1 MKSSTTMRMRTKA
14 GLLVVLLAGCPS
26 SPAPIPGESRDY
38 AALHSLM
45 GINQKLVF
53 SLQSH
58 VGDPVERDKVRDELD
73 KLAVHFETIQ
83 ALRPYDDD
91 EKNRKLHGWSGQIAR
106 QMRELRAEE
115 WTPQTRKEQFGRLT
129 ATCVKCHGSFPS
141 SRVLPP
147 MEFDHAAVTRL
158 PSEQSCGKC
167 HTEVLGEW
175 KGTLHATAW
184 EDPIFVASA
193 GRPMKMECKPCHS
206 PQPVLFTD
214 LAMDW
219 GYRPF
224 LRDFNH
230 ADSVNCTSCHL
241 RSDGTVAA
249 KQDHPDAPCK
259 PRRDPRLSS
268 PVLCGTCHNPTHNAN
283 YEWEQSAARKAG
295 IACSDCHSQV
305 VYRTGA
311 DGKKKAGFSHV
322 FPGGNDPA
330 FVAKAI
336 KTDCSVQGRELQVR
350 VENRSAHKFPG
361 EVPTRIFMIR
371 MQFWD
376 GDGTLISE
384 EVLSYRRPGKGEV
397 GWKDNRFEPDEVNS
411 IARAIPDKTVKVK
424 TDFLFMSGPFAVFD
438 KAFTIGSW
446 ATDLK

>member
-1 MKSSTTMRMRTKA
+1 MVPMRMPR
-14 GLLVVLLAGCPS
+14 GWLLLALFPLAAGCPS
-26 SPAPIPGESRDY
+26 ASAPRAVESRDF
-38 AALHSLM
+38 AAMSSLM

-53 SLQSH
+53 SLQSFI
-58 VGDPVERDKVRDELD
+58 GDPPEPQAIRAYLE
-73 KLAVHFETIQ
+73 KLAGHFETIQ
-83 ALRPYDDD
+83 SLRPYDDD
-91 EKNRKLHGWSGQIAR
+91 DKNQKLRGWSGQIAR
-106 QMRELRAEE
+106 QMRELRDEE
-115 WTPQTRKEQFGRLT
+115 WTAATRKDQFHRLT

-141 SRVLPP
+141 SRLLPP
-147 MEFDHAAVTRL
+147 MDFDHAAITRL

-167 HTEVLGEW
+167 HGEVLEEW

-184 EDPIFVASA
+184 QDPIFVASA

-219 GYRPF
+219 GYRPYF
-224 LRDFNH
+224 RDFNH
-230 ADSVNCTSCHL
+230 NDSVNCTSCHL
-241 RSDGTVAA
+241 RGDGTVAA
-249 KQDHPDAPCK
+249 KQDRPDAPCRPVK
-259 PRRDPRLSS
+259 DPRISS
-268 PVLCGTCHNPTHNAN
+268 PMLCGTCHNPTHDAN
-283 YEWEQSAARKAG
+283 DEWERSAAAKAG
-295 IACSDCHSQV
+295 IACNDCHSQV

-336 KTDCSVQGRELQVR
+336 RTECSIRSRELTVR

-371 MQFWD
+371 LQFWD
-376 GDGTLISE
+376 GDGTMISE

-397 GWKDNRFEPDEVNS
+397 GWKDNRFEPDEVKS
-411 IARAIPDKTVKVK
+411 IVRKIPDKTVKAK
-424 TDFLFMSGPFAVFD
+424 ADFLFMNGPFAVFD
-438 KAFTIGSW
+438 KAFTIGKW
-446 ATDLK
+446 EAEVK

>member
-1 MKSSTTMRMRTKA
+1 MV
-14 GLLVVLLAGCPS
+14 LILVPLAAGCPS
-26 SPAPIPGESRDY
+26 NPASRSVEPRDFVT
-38 AALHSLM
+38 LHSLM
-45 GINQKLVF
+45 GVNHKLVF
-53 SLQSH
+53 TLQSH
-58 VGDPVERDKVRDELD
+58 VGDPPEPGAIRADLE
-73 KLAVHFETIQ
+73 KLAAQFQAVQ

-91 EKNRKLHGWSGQIAR
+91 EKNRKLEGWSGQIAR
-106 QMRELRAEE
+106 QMRELRDEE
-115 WTPQTRKEQFGRLT
+115 WTPPTRKEQFRRLT
-129 ATCVKCHGSFPS
+129 AACDKCHGSFPS
-141 SRVLPP
+141 SRILPP
-147 MEFDHAAVTRL
+147 MEFDHAAVTRV
-158 PSEQSCGKC
+158 PSDQSCGRC
-167 HTEVLGEW
+167 HAEVLAEW
-175 KGTLHATAW
+175 KGTLHAGAW
-184 EDPIFVASA
+184 QDPVFVASA

-219 GYRPF
+219 GYRPY

-230 ADSVNCTSCHL
+230 ADSVNCASCHL

-249 KQDHPDAPCK
+249 RRDHPDAPCR
-259 PRRDPRLSS
+259 PVADPRLSS
-268 PVLCGTCHNPTHNAN
+268 PVLCGTCHNPTHDAN
-283 YEWEQSAARKAG
+283 YEWERSAARKAG
-295 IACSDCHSQV
+295 IACNDCHSQV

-311 DGKKKAGFSHV
+311 DGRKKAGFSHV

-336 KTDCSVQGRELQVR
+336 KTECSIRNRELVVR

-397 GWKDNRFEPDEVNS
+397 GWKDNRFEPDETKS
-411 IARAIPDKTVKVK
+411 IVRPVPDKTVKVK
-424 TDFLFMSGPFAVFD
+424 TDFLFMNGPFALFD
-438 KAFTIGSW
+438 KAFAIGRW
-446 ATDLK
+446 EADIK